1 VGSLFLAAAALLALM
16 PAKEVKKPESTVEKL
31 AWIAGHWSLESRG
44 RTIEEH
50 WTRPAGGTMIGMGR
64 TTAGDKTVEFEFLQI
79 RQEGEDLFYVAQ
91 PNGGTKTAF
100 KLIKLTDG
108 EAIFENKEHDFPQR
122 IIYKKGAD
130 GVVQARIEG
139 EVNGK
144 LRGMD
149 FPYKRAKCEAGDK

>member
-1 VGSLFLAAAALLALM
+1 MGGVFTCAVLVAGLM
-16 PAKEVKKPESTVEKL
+16 SAKPPANTVDKL
-31 AWIAGHWSLESRG
+31 GWIAGHWSTEARG
-44 RTIEEH
+44 RTIEEN
-50 WTRPAGGTMIGMGR
+50 WTRPAGGTMIGVGR
-64 TTAGDKTVEFEFLQI
+64 TVSGDKTVEFEFVQI
-79 RQEGEDLFYVAQ
+79 RQEGDDLFYVAQ

-122 IIYKKGAD
+122 IIYRKGAD
-130 GVVQARIEG
+130 GSLSARIEG

-149 FPYKRAKCEAGDK
+149 FPYKRAKCPAEGK